1 MAGQEGLV
9 ALALAFEGFQL
20 RGYID
25 GSIVVV
31 ANVKRYDANGVT
43 SDEEFVAFFVVED
56 EGEDAAEL
64 FEHSTNLLMRASA
77 LLSFRREGGGEASIE
92 SEDYLAVASRL
103 EVVLADIATTYL
115 LVVIDFAIH
124 GEDLLLVG
132 GVEGLSARF
141 GVDDAQSLVGED
153 G

>member
-1 MAGQEGLV
+1 
-9 ALALAFEGFQL
+9 
-20 RGYID
+20 
-25 GSIVVV
+25 
-31 ANVKRYDANGVT
+31 
-43 SDEEFVAFFVVED
+43 
-56 EGEDAAEL
+56 
-64 FEHSTNLLMRASA
+64 MRASA

-92 SEDYLAVASRL
+92 GEDNLAVAARL

-141 GVDDAQSLVGED
+141 RVDDAQSLVSED